1 MTRNAVIAADF
12 KRVFSTVSPLQIK
25 FNGKSVVILQQVG
38 SSFKQRIKRFFID
51 IFSSMMYKY
60 DIGKPVERQG
70 RKAKVSTRMYS
81 YDRPA
86 AGIPIAAVWPFLL
99 NVSDRTGSKRKPL
112 SRKSQITFCPSPKPE
127 NQNFGANR
135 YTYGGVCE

>member
-1 MTRNAVIAADF
+1 
-12 KRVFSTVSPLQIK
+12 
-25 FNGKSVVILQQVG
+25 
-38 SSFKQRIKRFFID
+38 
-51 IFSSMMYKY
+51 MYKY
-60 DIGKPVERQG
+60 GIGKPVERQG

-99 NVSDRTGSKRKPL
+99 NFSDWTGSKRKPL

-127 NQNFGANR
+127 NQNFGAINTLMEAYANEDER
-135 YTYGGVCE
+135 AKRESISGT